1 MKTTELWEKA
11 LEELKKEIGEQQFT
25 NWLKPIKAISFNNK
39 EALPQSGKNL
49 VTRASLV
56 EGASEARPHNNQ
68 ITLEV
73 PNAFTSDWIKSHYL
87 EKIKD
92 ILKRVS
98 GEEIEVK
105 FSVGEAPVVSSPLVP
120 KGLEVPGG
128 EIVVPRA
135 SWSRDLNPK
144 YTFEGFVVGPSNRFA
159 QAACLAVAEAP
170 ARRYNPLFIYGGVG
184 LGKTHLLHA
193 IGHFI
198 LNKNSNMKVMY
209 VTTEKFM
216 NEMINAIQHGIILKF
231 RSKYRTIDALLIDDI
246 QFLANKES
254 TQEEFFHTFNELHN
268 SYKQIV
274 ISCDRLS
281 KEIPALEERLKS
293 RFEWG
298 LTVDIKPPDLETR
311 IAILKK
317 KAEIDNLSIPE
328 EVIFFIANGIKSN
341 IREMEGSLIR
351 VVAFSSLTKGP
362 ITEEL
367 AKEVLKDSLEK
378 EEEKR
383 ITIDLIQKV
392 VAAHFDLHIADMK
405 AQKRTK
411 AIAFPRQIAMYLSR
425 NLTDSSLPEI
435 GENFGGRD
443 HTTVMHG
450 YDKIK
455 ERLEKDPDFGKTIE
469 RLIKEIKE

>member
-1 MKTTELWEKA
+1 MEMKTTELWEKT
-11 LEELKKEIGEQQFT
+11 LEELKKEIGEQQFS
-25 NWLKPIKAISFNNK
+25 NWLAPIKAISFNN
-39 EALPQSGKNL
+39 N
-49 VTRASLV
+49 R
-56 EGASEARPHNNQ
+56 

-73 PNAFTSDWIKSHYL
+73 PNAFTSDWLKSHYL

-98 GEEIEVK
+98 GEEIEVE
-105 FSVGEAPVVSSPLVP
+105 FSVGKAPAMSSAM
-120 KGLEVPGG
+120 GS
-128 EIVVPRA
+128 EIMVPRA
-135 SWSRDLNPK
+135 PWSRDLNPK

-159 QAACLAVAEAP
+159 QAASLAVAESP

-198 LNKNSNMKVMY
+198 LNKNPNMKVMY

-231 RSKYRTIDALLIDDI
+231 RNKYRTIDALLIDDI

-317 KAEIDNLSIPE
+317 KAEIDNLTIPE

-341 IREMEGSLIR
+341 IRDMEGSLIR
-351 VVAFSSLTKGP
+351 VVAFSSLTKSP

-425 NLTDSSLPEI
+425 DLTDSSLPEI

-443 HTTVMHG
+443 HTTVMHA

>member
-1 MKTTELWEKA
+1 MELKATDIWEKA
-11 LEELKKEIGEQQFT
+11 MKELKKEIGEQQFT
-25 NWLKPIKAISFNNK
+25 NWLVPIKALSFNN
-39 EALPQSGKNL
+39 
-49 VTRASLV
+49 
-56 EGASEARPHNNQ
+56 NQ
-68 ITLEV
+68 LTLEV
-73 PNAFTSDWIKSHYL
+73 PNRFTSDWLKNHYS

-92 ILKRVS
+92 TLRKVS
-98 GEEIEVK
+98 GEEIEVE
-105 FSVGEAPVVSSPLVP
+105 FSIGESPPPASARHEQAGALKIEDSFILPSTVSLR
-120 KGLEVPGG
+120 G
-128 EIVVPRA
+128 
-135 SWSRDLNPK
+135 DLNPK
-144 YTFEGFVVGPSNRFA
+144 YTFKGFVVGHSNRFA

-170 ARRYNPLFIYGGVG
+170 AKRYNPLFIYGGVG

-216 NEMINAIQHGIILKF
+216 NEMINAIQHGTILKF
-231 RSKYRTIDALLIDDI
+231 RNKYRTIDVLLVDDI
-246 QFLANKES
+246 QFLTNKES

-281 KEIPALEERLKS
+281 KEIPALAERLKS

-311 IAILKK
+311 IAILRK
-317 KAEIDNLSIPE
+317 KAEIDNLTIPE

-341 IREMEGSLIR
+341 IRDLEGSLIR
-351 VVAFSSLTKGP
+351 VVAFSSLTKTP

-367 AKEVLKDSLEK
+367 AIEVLKDNLEK
-378 EEEKR
+378 EKEKR

-455 ERLEKDPDFGKTIE
+455 ERLEKDPEFGKTIE
-469 RLIKEIKE
+469 QLIKDIRE

>member
-1 MKTTELWEKA
+1 MEMKATDIWEKVR
-11 LEELKKEIGEQQFT
+11 EELKKEIGEQGFQ
-25 NWLKPIKAISFNNK
+25 NWLAPIRAISFD
-39 EALPQSGKNL
+39 
-49 VTRASLV
+49 
-56 EGASEARPHNNQ
+56 NNQ
-68 ITLEV
+68 LTLEV
-73 PNAFTSDWIKSHYL
+73 PNTFTSDWIKSHYL

-92 ILKRVS
+92 ALKRVS
-98 GEEIEVK
+98 GEEIRVEFFISGAAVM
-105 FSVGEAPVVSSPLVP
+105 SSPLVS
-120 KGLEVPGG
+120 EG
-128 EIVVPRA
+128 EIVAPGA
-135 SWSRDLNPK
+135 SWSGDLNPR

-159 QAACLAVAEAP
+159 QAACLAVAESP

-198 LNKNSNMKVMY
+198 LNKNPSMKVMY
-209 VTTEKFM
+209 VTTERFM
-216 NEMINAIQHGIILKF
+216 NEMINAIQHGTILKF
-231 RSKYRTIDALLIDDI
+231 RNKYRTIDVLLIDDI

-268 SYKQIV
+268 SNKQIV

-317 KAEIDNLSIPE
+317 KAEIDNLIIPE

-341 IREMEGSLIR
+341 IRDMEGSLIR
-351 VVAFSSLTKGP
+351 VVAFSSLTKSS

-411 AIAFPRQIAMYLSR
+411 TIAFPRQIAMYLSR

-443 HTTVMHG
+443 HTTVMHA
-450 YDKIK
+450 YDKVK
-455 ERLEKDPDFGKTIE
+455 ERLEKDPDFEKTIE
-469 RLIKEIKE
+469 RLIREIKE

>member
-1 MKTTELWEKA
+1 MDMKTTELWEKVR
-11 LEELKKEIGEQQFT
+11 EELKKEIGEQQFT
-25 NWLKPIKAISFNNK
+25 NWLAPIKAISFN
-39 EALPQSGKNL
+39 
-49 VTRASLV
+49 
-56 EGASEARPHNNQ
+56 NNQ

-92 ILKRVS
+92 TLKRVS
-98 GEEIEVK
+98 GEEIGVE
-105 FSVGEAPVVSSPLVP
+105 FSVGKAPVVSSEI
-120 KGLEVPGG
+120 GDRSS

-159 QAACLAVAEAP
+159 QAACLAVAESP

-198 LNKNSNMKVMY
+198 LKKKPDMKVMY

-216 NEMINAIQHGIILKF
+216 NEMIDAIQHGVILKF
-231 RSKYRTIDALLIDDI
+231 RNKYRTIDALLIDDI

-317 KAEIDNLSIPE
+317 KAGIDNLSIPE
-328 EVIFFIANGIKSN
+328 EVIFFIANGVKSN
-341 IREMEGSLIR
+341 IRDLEGSLIR